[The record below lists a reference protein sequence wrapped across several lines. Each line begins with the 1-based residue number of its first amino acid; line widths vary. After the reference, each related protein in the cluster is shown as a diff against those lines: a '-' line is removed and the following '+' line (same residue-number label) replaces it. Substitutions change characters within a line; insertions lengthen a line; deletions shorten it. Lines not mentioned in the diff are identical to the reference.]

1 MPNIWGDGKLLT
13 FSGIDGPT
21 VGRTPSWAGQPP
33 TPSASSWRLRP
44 DVLLIFGGLLAG
56 QEGRLVL
63 GDAADL
69 TARTPRGSGDLR
81 LAFADC
87 WTIGGEVTGS
97 LEVRLEGADRD

>member
-1 MPNIWGDGKLLT
+1 MGGATTNP
-13 FSGIDGPT
+13 FGI
-21 VGRTPSWAGQPP
+21 V
-33 TPSASSWRLRP
+33 WRLRP

-87 WTIGGEVTGS
+87 WTIGA
-97 LEVRLEGADRD
+97 RLPAR